1 MPIFIVFHLKILF
14 AERDLINLLNL
25 YYIKFKTENKSNM
38 IKNTRYF
45 QEKQKSKFLKFDI

>member
-1 MPIFIVFHLKILF
+1 MKKEL
-14 AERDLINLLNL
+14 ERIKKWFFINLLNL

-38 IKNTRYF
+38 IKNTRHF